1 MRLNGRLM
9 IDAIPFWVEA
19 LFLFTCLF
27 SLVLFYFANSKAP
40 RLMLLLLVWCS
51 LHALLAYQGFYQNTT
66 AVPPRFALVL
76 VPSALFIIYG
86 LRGTQK
92 KWFLKHRHL
101 KFSSLLHLLRLPVE
115 IVLYQLFLYKM
126 VPELMTFTGRNFD
139 IVMGLSA
146 PLVAWLV
153 YKERISRKMLIA
165 WNSIGLALILFIL
178 VNGVLSA
185 ELPIQQFA
193 FDQPNR
199 GLNYFP
205 FILLPA
211 LLVPMVIWMH
221 ISDLIYLQKNKVDL
235 KSL

>member
-1 MRLNGRLM
+1 
-9 IDAIPFWVEA
+9 
-19 LFLFTCLF
+19 
-27 SLVLFYFANSKAP
+27 
-40 RLMLLLLVWCS
+40 
-51 LHALLAYQGFYQNTT
+51 
-66 AVPPRFALVL
+66 
-76 VPSALFIIYG
+76 
-86 LRGTQK
+86 
-92 KWFLKHRHL
+92 
-101 KFSSLLHLLRLPVE
+101 
-115 IVLYQLFLYKM
+115 
-126 VPELMTFTGRNFD
+126 
-139 IVMGLSA
+139 
-146 PLVAWLV
+146 
-153 YKERISRKMLIA
+153 MLIA

-221 ISDLIYLQKNKVDL
+221 ISDLIYLQKNKAHL